1 MQWDYC
7 IGTYSSERSGREKN
21 STIYSIIKRPSSPP
35 LPLFEFLTKSLAS
48 QKPTNSLDRQK
59 KEHPERL
66 DRLLSALFYYAKTF
80 YSTIS
85 QKSQCFSNTQEKN
98 VYGEFLI
105 ICQLTMV
112 SDKCHYWVPLI
123 YLSHDKALKRHRIRG

>member
-1 MQWDYC
+1 MHWDYC

-59 KEHPERL
+59 RNIQKGWIGYYQ
-66 DRLLSALFYYAKTF
+66 LFFIMLKHSILQYLKRASVFQIHRKKCLWR
-80 YSTIS
+80 IS
-85 QKSQCFSNTQEKN
+85 
-98 VYGEFLI
+98 
-105 ICQLTMV
+105 
-112 SDKCHYWVPLI
+112 D
-123 YLSHDKALKRHRIRG
+123 YLSVNHGE